1 MDMNRKFFAF
11 DIDGTLLDSNKQPL
25 ESTIEALEL
34 LRNAGHFVTVATGRS
49 RFHAKDIIRSLAF
62 DNYILCNGA
71 AAFLAHQQV
80 YKNLLDEEQLKE
92 FVAEA
97 NELGIDTAFV
107 GMDTAKRASSLN
119 IGIMDE
125 AMRSFGA
132 QLPELDMHFPEEK
145 EVYQALAFYGKE
157 YEDYFDDRYSKLRF
171 VRWHENSVDVVPK
184 DGSKA
189 ATILSV
195 AHQLGISQKDVIC
208 FGDGQND
215 REMLQAAGVGVA
227 MGNAAPEIQ
236 AIADKVTASND
247 EDGIWQALKELDL
260 I

>member
-1 MDMNRKFFAF
+1 M
-11 DIDGTLLDSNKQPL
+11 
-25 ESTIEALEL
+25 
-34 LRNAGHFVTVATGRS
+34 TVATGRS

-80 YKNLLDEEQLKE
+80 YKNLLDEEQLKA

-145 EVYQALAFYGKE
+145 K
-157 YEDYFDDRYSKLRF
+157 SIK
-171 VRWHENSVDVVPK
+171 RWLLWERV
-184 DGSKA
+184 
-189 ATILSV
+189 
-195 AHQLGISQKDVIC
+195 
-208 FGDGQND
+208 
-215 REMLQAAGVGVA
+215 
-227 MGNAAPEIQ
+227 
-236 AIADKVTASND
+236 
-247 EDGIWQALKELDL
+247 
-260 I
+260 

>member
-80 YKNLLDEEQLKE
+80 YKNLLDEEQLKA

-145 EVYQALAFYGKE
+145 E
-157 YEDYFDDRYSKLRF
+157 
-171 VRWHENSVDVVPK
+171 
-184 DGSKA
+184 
-189 ATILSV
+189 
-195 AHQLGISQKDVIC
+195 
-208 FGDGQND
+208 
-215 REMLQAAGVGVA
+215 
-227 MGNAAPEIQ
+227 
-236 AIADKVTASND
+236 
-247 EDGIWQALKELDL
+247 
-260 I
+260 